1 MLLLGL
7 LIKNVEQIL
16 KTRLVLGLCLNLAGD
31 LILQVLEPGLVW
43 VDLILIV
50 E

>member
-1 MLLLGL
+1 MLLLG

-16 KTRLVLGLCLNLAGD
+16 KTRLVLGLHLNLAGD
-31 LILQVLEPGLVW
+31 LILQVLEPRLIW
-43 VDLILIV
+43 VDLILVV

>member
-7 LIKNVEQIL
+7 VKNVEQIL
-16 KTRLVLGLCLNLAGD
+16 KTRLVLGLYLNLAGD
-31 LILQVLEPGLVW
+31 LILQVLEPGLIW
-43 VDLILIV
+43 VYLILVV

>member
-7 LIKNVEQIL
+7 VKDIEQIL
-16 KTRLVLGLCLNLAGD
+16 KTRLVLGLYLNLARD
-31 LILQVLEPGLVW
+31 LILQVLEPGLIW
-43 VDLILIV
+43 VYLILVV